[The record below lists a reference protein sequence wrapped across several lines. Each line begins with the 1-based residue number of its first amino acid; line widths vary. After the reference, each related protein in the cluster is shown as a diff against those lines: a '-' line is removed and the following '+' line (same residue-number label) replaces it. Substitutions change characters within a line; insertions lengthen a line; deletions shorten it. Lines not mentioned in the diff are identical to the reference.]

1 MESQQ
6 LISYQKLARHHYV
19 EAHKFARQ
27 SIEEVW
33 KCGEALEK
41 VKAGLAHG
49 EWMPWMESVGINYRK
64 AGRWMQI
71 AGNYQIGQLVQFE
84 STDEALK
91 ALKSRPAPDTESA
104 NIEDA
109 TIVEEQPLTAAE
121 RQLIKI
127 DNLWLGDA
135 ERCVGLLR
143 ERLPA

>member
-33 KCGEALEK
+33 KCGEALLK

-49 EWMPWMESVGINYRK
+49 EWMPWMESVGIHHTK
-64 AGRWMQI
+64 AERWMKI
-71 AGNYQIGQLVQFE
+71 SRNYQILQIAEFD
-84 STDEALK
+84 SADEALK
-91 ALKSRPAPDTESA
+91 ALKSRPAPDTESV
-104 NIEDA
+104 NEDA
-109 TIVEEQPLTAAE
+109 TIVEEQPLTAAD

>member
-1 MESQQ
+1 
-6 LISYQKLARHHYV
+6 
-19 EAHKFARQ
+19 
-27 SIEEVW
+27 
-33 KCGEALEK
+33 
-41 VKAGLAHG
+41 
-49 EWMPWMESVGINYRK
+49 MESVGINYMK
-64 AGRWMQI
+64 ASRWMLI
-71 AGNYQIGQLVQFE
+71 AGNYQISHRVEFE

-109 TIVEEQPLTAAE
+109 TIVEEQPLTAQIPPAPDTE
-121 RQLIKI
+121 SANIEDATIVEEQPLTAADRQLIKI